1 MISST
6 RMDRFGGG
14 AAIVLAVV
22 TVLAAVAYVLLPA
35 EQRLGVP
42 GRQILP
48 SFAANP
54 MPLQL
59 EMGLLALMGVVGLAV
74 VRPIRA
80 LLGRNDPLLRW
91 ASTLAIVGYAI
102 GAVGNTLV
110 MGKLPG
116 IANAFVTADAAGQ
129 SAIAVFWRT
138 TLDPWGLWQFG
149 AVGLWLLVVGY
160 VALRTRAIP
169 PIGSYLAIA
178 AGVAHIAFPVVL
190 LLSASS
196 ALVLVALVAA
206 VVMAAWF
213 GWVGLLLW
221 RRSDAEAELP
231 G

>member
-1 MISST
+1 LE
-6 RMDRFGGG
+6 RFGGG
-14 AAIVLAVV
+14 AAILLAVV
-22 TVLAAVAYVLLPA
+22 TVLAALAYVLLPA
-35 EQRLGVP
+35 EERLGVP
-42 GRQILP
+42 GRQLLP
-48 SFAANP
+48 VFAANP
-54 MPLQL
+54 LPLQL

-80 LLGRNDPLLRW
+80 LLGGDDPWLRW

-116 IANAFVTADAAGQ
+116 IANAFVAADEAGKTVIAA
-129 SAIAVFWRT
+129 FWRT

-169 PIGSYLAIA
+169 AIGGYLALA
-178 AGVAHIAFPVVL
+178 AGLAHIAFPVVL
-190 LLSASS
+190 LLAASS
-196 ALVLVALVAA
+196 ALILVAVVAA

-213 GWVGLLLW
+213 AWVGLLLW
-221 RRSDAEAELP
+221 RRSEGTESR
-231 G
+231 

>member
-1 MISST
+1 MNASS
-6 RMDRFGGG
+6 RMERFGGG
-14 AAIVLAVV
+14 AAILLAVV

-35 EQRLGVP
+35 EERLGVP

-48 SFAANP
+48 AFAANP
-54 MPLQL
+54 LPLQL

-74 VRPIRA
+74 VRPIRT
-80 LLGRNDPLLRW
+80 LLGGDDPWLRW

-116 IANAFVTADAAGQ
+116 IANAFVAADEAGK
-129 SAIAVFWRT
+129 SVIAVFWRT

-160 VALRTRAIP
+160 LAWRTRAIP
-169 PIGSYLAIA
+169 AIGAYLALA
-178 AGVAHIAFPVVL
+178 AGLAHIAFPVL
-190 LLSASS
+190 LVLSASS
-196 ALVLVALVAA
+196 LLVLVALVAA

-213 GWVGLLLW
+213 AWVGLLLW
-221 RRSDAEAELP
+221 RRSEDVRP